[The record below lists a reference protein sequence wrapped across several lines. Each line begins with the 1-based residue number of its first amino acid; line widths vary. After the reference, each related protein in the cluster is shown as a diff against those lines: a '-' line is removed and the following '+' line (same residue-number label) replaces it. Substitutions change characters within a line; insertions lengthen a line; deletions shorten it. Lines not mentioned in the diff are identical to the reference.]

1 MRRSWAAITVGILV
15 LVGLGIG
22 ALVFTVTSE
31 HVSTGK
37 TMTVYAY
44 FTDARGL
51 SQKSRVLSAGLS
63 VGEIGEAVLDP
74 AVKKAKVAIRIDPSK
89 IKLYENAMVQKKVES
104 LLGAYYLDVDPGS
117 PFEIQRGQS
126 VPMRELKNG
135 DTVTRVTEPT
145 EMGEIINQVGTTL
158 PILKEILRDVHDLTS
173 GQVKDIADNV
183 NEMISKNSVTLD
195 RLLTRVDNI
204 AATVDSVTSSR
215 AEDIK
220 VSLHNVREITE
231 GIKSLVGTSEG
242 QVAKTGQDLRSSIQ
256 KLQSSVT
263 SLEASLENVRKITGK
278 VADGEGSIGKFVNDP
293 AIANNVEQITEDASQ
308 FVHGLTRLQTIVG
321 LRTEYNYLAGNYK
334 TYFQVTL
341 APRPDKFYLIEVVDD
356 PRGLREQKRES
367 HDSTALGTY
376 SDVVVTTSQKLRFS
390 FMFGKCIGIICGRF
404 GIKETTG
411 GAGLDLHLFDGRLTL
426 STDIFDTQSNS
437 HPRFQARAILAVYK
451 RYVSVVGG
459 IDDPF
464 NYRPS
469 AGAGGFFDTFFGAQL
484 QFNDEDLKSLL
495 LFGSSAIGSAGK

>member
-1 MRRSWAAITVGILV
+1 VRRSWAALTVGILV
-15 LVGLGIG
+15 LVGLAIT
-22 ALVFTVTSE
+22 AIIFSFTNERVNAD
-31 HVSTGK
+31 K
-37 TMTVYAY
+37 TITVYAL
-44 FTDARGL
+44 FSDARGL

-63 VGEIGEAVLDP
+63 VGEIGPAVLDP
-74 AVKKAKVAIRIDPSK
+74 IRKKARVAIRIDPTK
-89 IKLYENAMVQKKVES
+89 IKLYENALVQKKVES

-117 PFEIQRGQS
+117 PVELQRGQP
-126 VPMRELKNG
+126 VAMRELKDG
-135 DTVTRVTEPT
+135 DEIPHVLEPT
-145 EMGEIINQVGTTL
+145 EMGEIINQVGATL

-183 NEMISKNSVTLD
+183 NDMITKNSANLD
-195 RLLTRVDNI
+195 RLLQRVDNI
-204 AATVDSVTSSR
+204 AATIDSVTSSR

-231 GIKSLVGTSEG
+231 GVKSLVGTSEG
-242 QVAKTGQDLRSSIQ
+242 QVTETGKNLRTSID
-256 KLQSSVT
+256 KLQGSIN
-263 SLEASLENVRKITGK
+263 SLESSLKNMEKVTGK
-278 VADGEGSIGKFVNDP
+278 VADGEGTLGKFVNDP
-293 AIANNVEQITEDASQ
+293 AIANNVEQITEDAST
-308 FVHGLTRLQTIVG
+308 FVRGITRLQTIVG

-356 PRGLREQKRES
+356 PRGLREQRRES

-390 FMFGKCIGIICGRF
+390 FMFGKCIGIVCGRF

-411 GAGLDLHLFDGRLTL
+411 GAGLDIHLFDGRLTL

-451 RYVSVVGG
+451 RYVSLVGG

-495 LFGSSAIGSAGK
+495 LFGGSAIGSASK